1 MTFAFFAFPPTNP
14 ARLKRGRRRV
24 SRLAT
29 RAAPALALG
38 AALSVVNLAAAD
50 AHVHVRPD
58 STASGS
64 YSALTFRVPNE
75 SSTAGTV
82 KVAVQLPQDSPFLS
96 VSLKPVPGWTGT
108 AAEEKL
114 PKPVES
120 DGTTITKAVRTV
132 TWTADKGSEIAPG
145 QYQEFSMSV
154 GPLAG
159 PGTVLLPVAQSYS
172 DGKVVNWDQPT
183 PASGEEPENPAP
195 ELVVTAAAA
204 GDGDHH
210 EASAAPSQT
219 PAAGPGTAV
228 AGGSDGTARV
238 LGGAALVVA
247 LAGLVVAVVG
257 LRRRTPAA

>member
-1 MTFAFFAFPPTNP
+1 MARVGAVLVLAAAFT
-14 ARLKRGRRRV
+14 G
-24 SRLAT
+24 
-29 RAAPALALG
+29 
-38 AALSVVNLAAAD
+38 VNLAAAD
-50 AHVHVRPD
+50 AHVHVHPD

-75 SSTAGTV
+75 SAAAGTV

-108 AAEEKL
+108 TAEEAL

-154 GPLAG
+154 GPLPA
-159 PGTVLLPVAQSYS
+159 PGTVTFPVAQSYS

-183 PASGEEPENPAP
+183 PASGQEPENPAP
-195 ELVVTAAAA
+195 ELEVTVAAA
-204 GDGDHH
+204 GDEDGDM
-210 EASAAPSQT
+210 ASATPSQT
-219 PAAGPGTAV
+219 PAAAPTAAV
-228 AGGSDGTARV
+228 ASDSDGTARV

-247 LAGLVVAVVG
+247 LAGLVVAAVG
-257 LRRRTPAA
+257 LRRRTAAGPPA